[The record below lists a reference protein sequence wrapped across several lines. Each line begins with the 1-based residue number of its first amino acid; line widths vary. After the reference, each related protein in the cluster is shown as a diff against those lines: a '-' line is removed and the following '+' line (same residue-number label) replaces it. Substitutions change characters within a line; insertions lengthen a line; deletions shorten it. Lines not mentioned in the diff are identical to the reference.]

1 MPRISARLRAVAEMV
16 APGSRVC
23 DVGCDH
29 ALTSIYLVRS
39 GRVPSA
45 LAMDVAEGPLR
56 SAAGNLEAYGC
67 GQLVELRL
75 SDGLEAYREGE
86 ADCLILSG
94 MGGLLILSILEAFP
108 AKTRSFAGLVLGP
121 QREYG
126 QLRAGLRLLGLEIAA
141 ERMVEEDG
149 KFYPILLARP
159 GRRQGAETAA
169 VSAASAA
176 ASLAEVIEEAGTVA
190 ATKASSPA
198 EAIEAA
204 ETAAATRAASPAEV
218 IEAAGTVAATK
229 AASPAEAAE
238 TSGRPDERKSGEKAS
253 ASAEALPQ
261 RIRDAYGPCLLE
273 SADPVLVRYLHR
285 QRRLA
290 GEILQQLGESGRA
303 RKRREEIEA
312 ELADLS
318 LALRFIDGR
327 LSANGADGSTAEI

>member
-1 MPRISARLRAVAEMV
+1 MTEGMGVPRISARLRAVAEMV
-16 APGSRVC
+16 TPGSRVC

-39 GRVPSA
+39 GRAPSA

-108 AKTRSFAGLVLGP
+108 GKTRSFAGLILGP

-159 GRRQGAETAA
+159 GRRQGEETAA
-169 VSAASAA
+169 A
-176 ASLAEVIEEAGTVA
+176 
-190 ATKASSPA
+190 SPA
-198 EAIEAA
+198 EAMEAA
-204 ETAAATRAASPAEV
+204 GTAAATRAASPAEV
-218 IEAAGTVAATK
+218 
-229 AASPAEAAE
+229 AE
-238 TSGRPDERKSGEKAS
+238 TSGKPDERKSGEKAS

-318 LALRFIDGR
+318 LALHFIDGR